1 MKHCLL
7 STPVLFLEVVCF
19 LLVFLC
25 HVLLQLLSLVPLW
38 VDPVS
43 QEILPKK
50 RAWSVTTI
58 LLTNQWNRHRFSWI
72 FSKISYSL
80 FTLLFSLKC
89 APPLP
94 QCWATHI
101 LGHWD
106 DCNTQIKI
114 GEGETHNV
122 FQDFWQVLQ
131 IFSCCELLK
140 AEDTG
145 FNKLKH
151 SLIHNYKHCWG
162 VIAKIKS
169 IFISYSHSSAFNM
182 FNGPFQRTC
191 TMYHDTLFKS
201 WWTKA
206 ATLRINKINIEPCEI
221 QSYIHH
227 FI

>member
-19 LLVFLC
+19 SLVFLC

-58 LLTNQWNRHRFSWI
+58 LLTNQWNRHCFSWI
-72 FSKISYSL
+72 FSKIYYSL

-101 LGHWD
+101 LEHWD
-106 DCNTQIKI
+106 NCNTQIKI
-114 GEGETHNV
+114 GEGETQTCVSRFLTSIVH
-122 FQDFWQVLQ
+122 
-131 IFSCCELLK
+131 IYSCCELLK
-140 AEDTG
+140 AADTG
-145 FNKLKH
+145 FNKFKH
-151 SLIHNYKHCWG
+151 SLINNYKHCWG

-169 IFISYSHSSAFNM
+169 IFIYYS
-182 FNGPFQRTC
+182 
-191 TMYHDTLFKS
+191 
-201 WWTKA
+201 
-206 ATLRINKINIEPCEI
+206 RIL
-221 QSYIHH
+221 IHQH
-227 FI
+227 YNV